1 MVSSQRE
8 RIENREKLDQLD
20 RESRL
25 SNNSRKSV
33 YRHPIS
39 YSMAEEVKRQ
49 VAQERKSRG
58 KDSGDE
64 RSLGELSIS
73 AQSMEEE
80 IKRPDIT
87 KLSME
92 KRK

>member
-1 MVSSQRE
+1 
-8 RIENREKLDQLD
+8 
-20 RESRL
+20 
-25 SNNSRKSV
+25 
-33 YRHPIS
+33 
-39 YSMAEEVKRQ
+39 MAEEVKRQ